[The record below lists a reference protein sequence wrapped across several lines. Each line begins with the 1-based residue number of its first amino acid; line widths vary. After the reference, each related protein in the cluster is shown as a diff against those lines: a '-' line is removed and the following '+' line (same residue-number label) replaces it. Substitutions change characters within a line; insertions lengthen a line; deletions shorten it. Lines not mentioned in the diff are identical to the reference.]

1 MFKFSA
7 ALNQNLRIWSVS
19 LTTILR
25 STLAHI
31 QNLALLHRKQNN
43 HVYDHTLA
51 GAACSDGMSISTNRY
66 RKITKQMRLCRVK
79 IPDSTGRTGIICS
92 SRPAK
97 KPLLASNSS
106 PHHQRN
112 VAEEFEDA
120 LKNENLDAISTH
132 LIVMVANLSQL
143 YLVFIGRSQFGT
155 IDTEFGAPWN
165 NGDFP
170 LPTDDEATKELRN
183 LDLGGN
189 NISIDSS

>member
-1 MFKFSA
+1 MQRDGLPIGKS
-7 ALNQNLRIWSVS
+7 IS
-19 LTTILR
+19 
-25 STLAHI
+25 
-31 QNLALLHRKQNN
+31 KP
-43 HVYDHTLA
+43 LA
-51 GAACSDGMSISTNRY
+51 GI
-66 RKITKQMRLCRVK
+66 
-79 IPDSTGRTGIICS
+79 
-92 SRPAK
+92 K

-155 IDTEFGAPWN
+155 IGTEFGAPWN

>member
-1 MFKFSA
+1 
-7 ALNQNLRIWSVS
+7 
-19 LTTILR
+19 
-25 STLAHI
+25 
-31 QNLALLHRKQNN
+31 
-43 HVYDHTLA
+43 
-51 GAACSDGMSISTNRY
+51 
-66 RKITKQMRLCRVK
+66 MRASHS

-170 LPTDDEATKELRN
+170 LPTDAEATKELRN

-189 NISIDSS
+189 NISIGSI

>member
-1 MFKFSA
+1 
-7 ALNQNLRIWSVS
+7 
-19 LTTILR
+19 
-25 STLAHI
+25 
-31 QNLALLHRKQNN
+31 
-43 HVYDHTLA
+43 
-51 GAACSDGMSISTNRY
+51 
-66 RKITKQMRLCRVK
+66 VK

-132 LIVMVANLSQL
+132 FIVMVANHLSQL

-155 IDTEFGAPWN
+155 IDTV
-165 NGDFP
+165 
-170 LPTDDEATKELRN
+170 LELRGIMVISPCPLMMKQHRSFEIYIWVEIISAEIV
-183 LDLGGN
+183 LD
-189 NISIDSS
+189 SH